1 MKISDQ
7 IEMLELSLS
16 MGDREMVIHPV
27 VIRDKDSY
35 VLVDTGMPGS
45 YEKIVELMS
54 QAGIDPAA
62 PHSIIVTHQDIDH
75 VGSLPQF
82 KGEGVEVYAHAE
94 DQPYID
100 GLKPMIKF
108 SGDRKK
114 GLLESL
120 PAQLAEAFETT
131 FSGKVTNVTRLLAD
145 GEKLPFGGGL
155 TVIYTPGHTP
165 GHISLYHE
173 PSKTL
178 ITGDAMV
185 VNNGELQG
193 PNPPVTPNMDEAM
206 QSLTKFKAYPIENVI
221 CYHGGLYQG
230 DAGARI
236 AELTESL

>member
-1 MKISDQ
+1 
-7 IEMLELSLS
+7 
-16 MGDREMVIHPV
+16 MVIHPV
-27 VIRDKDSY
+27 VIRDEHSY
-35 VLVDTGMPGS
+35 VLVDTGMPGC

-54 QAGIDPAA
+54 QAGVDPAV
-62 PHSIIVTHQDIDH
+62 PHSIILTHQDIDH
-75 VGSLPQF
+75 VGGLPQF

-108 SGDRKK
+108 SPDRKK

-120 PAQLAEAFETT
+120 PAHLADAFETT
-131 FSGKVTNVTRLLAD
+131 FSGKVANVTRLLSD

-173 PSKTL
+173 LSKTL

-185 VNNGELQG
+185 VHNGELQG

-206 QSLTKFKAYPIENVI
+206 RSITKFKAYPIENVI

-230 DAGARI
+230 DVSARI
-236 AELTESL
+236 AILTESL